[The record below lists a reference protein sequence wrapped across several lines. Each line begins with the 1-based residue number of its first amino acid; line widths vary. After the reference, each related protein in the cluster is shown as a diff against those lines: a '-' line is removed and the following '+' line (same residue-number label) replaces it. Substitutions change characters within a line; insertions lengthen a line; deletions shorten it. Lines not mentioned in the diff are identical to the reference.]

1 MAENFGTVVIDL
13 TTARYNKEYKLAGK
27 KLTILESS
35 ATAAVNFQANTR
47 DAVKLDLRKFK
58 KLALSFDR
66 FYLNHAAQPGKSITI
81 VVGDVEVFDAEPVSV
96 TGIESASGIIINPAI
111 EEKQDT
117 GITALATLE
126 TGKATAALQTT
137 GNTALDTLHT
147 SLTAMEGK
155 QDTGITALATL
166 ETGKATAALQT
177 TGNTAL
183 DTLHTSLTAMEAK
196 QDTAITEISAVAPQA
211 HGIDIAG
218 VNTYTTI
225 VNVNA
230 DRRHISI
237 SLQGSYDA
245 IVSLDSGTTEHIYVP
260 ANSTITLDNV
270 LILNTATI
278 QGKNVTADENYEK
291 LAVTVW

>member
-66 FYLNHAAQPGKSITI
+66 FYLNHEAQAGKSITI

-96 TGIESASGIIINPAI
+96 TGIESA
-111 EEKQDT
+111 
-117 GITALATLE
+117 TAT
-126 TGKATAALQTT
+126 LQTT
-137 GNTALDTLHT
+137 GNTALDTL
-147 SLTAMEGK
+147 E
-155 QDTGITALATL
+155 
-166 ETGKATAALQT
+166 
-177 TGNTAL
+177 
-183 DTLHTSLTAMEAK
+183 TSLTAMEAK

-225 VNVNA
+225 VTANA

>member
-1 MAENFGTVVIDL
+1 MTENFGAIVIDL
-13 TTARYNKEYKLAGK
+13 TTTRIDKEFKLGGK

-35 ATAAVNFQANTR
+35 ATSAVNFQANTR
-47 DAVKLDLRKFK
+47 DAVKMDLRKFK
-58 KLALSFDR
+58 KLSLNFKR
-66 FYLNHAAQPGKSITI
+66 FYLSHDAQAGKSITLVI
-81 VVGDVEVFDAEPVSV
+81 GDIDVFDADPVGVS
-96 TGIESASGIIINPAI
+96 GIENSSGTVINPAT
-111 EEKQDT
+111 EEKQDDAITALDTLET
-117 GITALATLE
+117 GKATAALQTTGNTALATLE

-137 GNTALDTLHT
+137 GNTALDTL
-147 SLTAMEGK
+147 E
-155 QDTGITALATL
+155 
-166 ETGKATAALQT
+166 
-177 TGNTAL
+177 
-183 DTLHTSLTAMEAK
+183 TSLTAMEAK

-211 HGIDIAG
+211 YGIDIAG
-218 VNTYTTI
+218 VNAYTTI
-225 VNVNA
+225 VTANA

>member
-58 KLALSFDR
+58 KLTLSFDR
-66 FYLNHAAQPGKSITI
+66 FYLNHEAQAGKSITI

-137 GNTALDTLHT
+137 GNTALDTL
-147 SLTAMEGK
+147 E
-155 QDTGITALATL
+155 
-166 ETGKATAALQT
+166 
-177 TGNTAL
+177 
-183 DTLHTSLTAMEAK
+183 TSLTAMEAK

-225 VNVNA
+225 VTANA